1 MHSVSML
8 CVRVCVYLHVQ
19 KCNVLMLKWYF
30 LMVNMLSSTFA
41 LDLQTFLITIC
52 SVHILCFCTSLVEV
66 KWIAGCS
73 IERTPLDLY
82 LEHQLITLCTVPITA
97 AAPPP
102 PTAGPA
108 QTETTSQPSLSLWEA
123 ARKWAM

>member
-1 MHSVSML
+1 
-8 CVRVCVYLHVQ
+8 
-19 KCNVLMLKWYF
+19 
-30 LMVNMLSSTFA
+30 MVNMLRSTFE
-41 LDLQTFLITIC
+41 LDLQTFLISMRIVLAYC
-52 SVHILCFCTSLVEV
+52 VSGLLLWMYV

-73 IERTPLDLY
+73 IEHTLTPLDLY
-82 LEHQLITLCTVPITA
+82 LEHQLIKLCTVPITA

-108 QTETTSQPSLSLWEA
+108 QSETTSQPCMSLWEA

>member
-1 MHSVSML
+1 
-8 CVRVCVYLHVQ
+8 
-19 KCNVLMLKWYF
+19 
-30 LMVNMLSSTFA
+30 MVNMLIITFE
-41 LDLQTFLITIC
+41 LDLQTFLITMH
-52 SVHILCFCTSLVEV
+52 SVIILCFCTSFVEV

-73 IERTPLDLY
+73 IEHTLNPLDFY
-82 LEHQLITLCTVPITA
+82 LEHQLIAITLCTVPITA

>member
-1 MHSVSML
+1 MILLNGEYAKKH
-8 CVRVCVYLHVQ
+8 
-19 KCNVLMLKWYF
+19 F
-30 LMVNMLSSTFA
+30 
-41 LDLQTFLITIC
+41 QTFLISMR
-52 SVHILCFCTSLVEV
+52 SVGILCFCTSLVDV

-73 IERTPLDLY
+73 IEHTLTPLDLY

-102 PTAGPA
+102 PTAGPT
-108 QTETTSQPSLSLWEA
+108 QTETTTQPSLSVWEA

>member
-1 MHSVSML
+1 
-8 CVRVCVYLHVQ
+8 
-19 KCNVLMLKWYF
+19 
-30 LMVNMLSSTFA
+30 MVNMLRGTFA

-52 SVHILCFCTSLVEV
+52 SVRILCFCTSLVEV

-73 IERTPLDLY
+73 IESTLNPLDLY

-102 PTAGPA
+102 PTAGPT
-108 QTETTSQPSLSLWEA
+108 QTETTSQPSLSVLEA